1 MAEINTLKQD
11 RDLYLDRYQKIMKDS
26 MLERQKVERRMQHNS
41 FQNSNDVLNMLKQ
54 FQIFTNDTNQ
64 IDSSSQN
71 DGQINSARN
80 QYSSLIDKDEQVPQ
94 TASEL

>member
-11 RDLYLDRYQKIMKDS
+11 RDLYLDRYQKIMKES

-54 FQIFTNDTNQ
+54 FQIFTNNDTNQ

-80 QYSSLIDKDEQVPQ
+80 QYQIIDKDEQVP
-94 TASEL
+94 

>member
-1 MAEINTLKQD
+1 
-11 RDLYLDRYQKIMKDS
+11 MKES

-54 FQIFTNDTNQ
+54 FQIFTNNDTNQ

-80 QYSSLIDKDEQVPQ
+80 QYQIIDKDEQVP
-94 TASEL
+94 